1 MPVKR
6 AGHQREG
13 VGLYVWHGKI
23 IGEREGSLVKRG
35 DHQREGVVA
44 YDIRRSLVKGGVAGE
59 KGRSPQRG
67 SGRL

>member
-1 MPVKR
+1 M
-6 AGHQREG
+6 ACE
-13 VGLYVWHGKI
+13 I
-23 IGEREGSLVKRG
+23 ISEREGSLVKRG

-44 YDIRRSLVKGGVAGE
+44 YDIRRSLVKGGVARE